1 MEADVTDE
9 PDYLD
14 PTELLSEATYDRFLV
29 GGAATNVSA
38 AIAIARQFPGPSWL
52 EGLDP
57 ATALSIRE
65 AGLDMF
71 DEDEDDNEWSPAV
84 RAAIGLVAARAA
96 YAGYVL
102 GRVLLGT
109 LEWKLQWSKDAE
121 AGAQHLYDTVNRM
134 EIVELALAANPAL
147 VDASSDYLHELAED
161 AAEQHDDIENYAIMA
176 FDTALAFALVE
187 HDQLN
192 NGPAA
197 TS

>member
-1 MEADVTDE
+1 MTDE
-9 PDYLD
+9 RAYLD
-14 PTELLSEATYDRFLV
+14 PTELVSEATYDRFLL

-38 AIAIARQFPGPSWL
+38 AMTVARQFPGPSWL

-65 AGLDMF
+65 AGLDTS
-71 DEDEDDNEWSPAV
+71 DEDDDDIEWSPAV
-84 RAAIGLVAARAA
+84 RAAIGLVTARAA

-109 LEWKLQWSKDAE
+109 LERKLQWSKDTE
-121 AGAQHLYDTVNRM
+121 AGAQHLYDTVSRM

-147 VDASSDYLHELAED
+147 VDASSEYLQELAED
-161 AAEQHDDIENYAIMA
+161 AAEQHDDIENYGMMA

-192 NGPAA
+192 AGPAA
-197 TS
+197 TH

>member
-1 MEADVTDE
+1 VTDDRE
-9 PDYLD
+9 YLD
-14 PTELLSEATYDRFLV
+14 PTELVSGSTYDRFLL
-29 GGAATNVSA
+29 GGAAANVSGTMT
-38 AIAIARQFPGPSWL
+38 IARRFPGPSWL

-65 AGLDMF
+65 AGLDTS
-71 DEDEDDNEWSPAV
+71 DEDDDDNEWSPAV
-84 RAAIGLVAARAA
+84 RAAIGLVTARAA

-109 LEWKLQWSKDAE
+109 LERKLHWSEDTE
-121 AGAQHLYDTVNRM
+121 AGAQYLYDTVNRM
-134 EIVELALAANPAL
+134 EIVELALSANPAL
-147 VDASSDYLHELAED
+147 VEASFEYLRELAGGV
-161 AAEQHDDIENYAIMA
+161 AEEHDDIENYGIMA